1 MEAWLTAR
9 RTYPPGARSRG
20 VEGVVTLRYRLAADG
35 QVLEAVAE
43 GADPE
48 LNAAAEA
55 MLRGARPPAPG
66 APVSRTTRIRYRLE

>member
-1 MEAWLTAR
+1 MAAWLAAR

-20 VEGVVTLRYRLAADG
+20 IEGVVILRYRLAADG
-35 QVLEAVAE
+35 QVLEASAE

-48 LNAAAEA
+48 LNAAAET

-66 APVSRTTRIRYRLE
+66 AAVSRVARIRYRLE

>member
-1 MEAWLTAR
+1 MDAWLAAR
-9 RTYPPGARSRG
+9 RAYPPGARARG
-20 VEGVVTLRYRLAADG
+20 IEGVVTLRYRLAADG
-35 QVLEAVAE
+35 RVLEAAAE

-66 APVSRTTRIRYRLE
+66 APVSRTERIRYRLE

>member
-1 MEAWLTAR
+1 MTDWIAAR
-9 RTYPPGARSRG
+9 RVYPPGARSRG
-20 VEGVVTLRYRLAADG
+20 IEGVVTLRYRLAADG
-35 QVLEAVAE
+35 QVLEAAAE

-66 APVSRTTRIRYRLE
+66 APVSRVARIRYRLE